1 MYGAVRP
8 GASVH
13 HKSMAPTGTHE
24 AKLNAIVQTLPTGI
38 IMPNIVCVAPVLV
51 ALEPDST
58 VITVILTEGE

>member
-24 AKLNAIVQTLPTGI
+24 AKLNSIVRAVPTGMT
-38 IMPNIVCVAPVLV
+38 MPKIVCVAPVMV

>member
-24 AKLNAIVQTLPTGI
+24 AKLNAIVQVVPTG
-38 IMPNIVCVAPVLV
+38 MTTSKIVFVAPVLV
-51 ALEPDST
+51 ALEHDPT
-58 VITVILTEGE
+58 VITVILAEGE